1 MASAATSVDCADRHS
16 LSKLESFWR
25 MTNAGEVTRCVEPDD
40 FAHGTSPDHRSPI
53 HDAVMFADDAEVL
66 KALLKMD
73 GANPNARLNN
83 GETPLHVLTSSQLSD
98 ARRADLFGILME
110 NGANIN
116 ARDLNGMTP
125 LLTAAKNGDPAMVRK
140 LIENGADLD
149 AKNLDDEGVLVLAL
163 RSGRLGVALALVEA
177 GRSVDSEPFTLM
189 AALESGEADV
199 ARFVIENKEV
209 IERRTNSTITVA
221 HVIAKHG
228 TGDAMRALKERG
240 ARLNIG
246 FQTERPI
253 HWAAYHNDDP
263 EIIQVIVNQA
273 GLNQVDVTNRMGLTP
288 IMLAILNNP
297 NPEVAQ
303 LLADLGADLSMKT
316 KGGQT
321 IYDLLME
328 REKNP
333 KFNSLKS
340 TKLYWD
346 IHEGRF

>member
-16 LSKLESFWR
+16 LSTFESFWR
-25 MTNAGEVTRCVEPDD
+25 LANADEVTRCVETDD

-53 HDAVMFADDAEVL
+53 HDAVMFADDVKVL

-83 GETPLHVLTSSQLSD
+83 GETPLHVLTPSQLSD
-98 ARRADLFGILME
+98 ARRADLISILVE
-110 NGANIN
+110 HGANIN

-125 LLTAAKNGDPAMVRK
+125 LLTAAKNGDPTLIRL
-140 LIENGADLD
+140 LIEKGADLG
-149 AKNLDDEGVLVLAL
+149 AKNLGDEGALVLAL
-163 RSGRLGVALALVEA
+163 RSGRLGAVLALVEA

-199 ARFVIENKEV
+199 ARFVIENTEV
-209 IERRTNSTITVA
+209 IERRTNSTITAA

-228 TGDAMRALKERG
+228 TGDAMMALKERG
-240 ARLNIG
+240 ARLSIG

-253 HWAAYHNDDP
+253 HWAAYHNADP
-263 EIIQVIVNQA
+263 EVIQVIVDQA
-273 GLNQVDVTNRMGLTP
+273 GVDQVNVANRLGLTP

-297 NPEVAQ
+297 NPEIAQ
-303 LLADLGADLSMKT
+303 ILADLGADLSMKT

-321 IYDLLME
+321 IYDLLLE
-328 REKNP
+328 REEDP
-333 KFNSLKS
+333 KFNSLK
-340 TKLYWD
+340 
-346 IHEGRF
+346 